1 MTSRD
6 VSACYVVIG
15 VCDVLHKIGS
25 IYNLTHLHFG
35 VVSHVFDLVFK
46 FFKVGTNVM
55 IEFVASS
62 AIQAALPNDIT
73 NQLHFY
79 NKAYRRTLLQNIA

>member
-6 VSACYVVIG
+6 VSTCYVVVG
-15 VCDVLHKIGS
+15 VCYMSHKIAS

-35 VVSHVFDLVFK
+35 VVPRVFVLVFK

-55 IEFVASS
+55 VEFVASS
-62 AIQAALPNDIT
+62 AIQAALPNDVT
-73 NQLHFY
+73 NQLHPY
-79 NKAYRRTLLQNIA
+79 NKAYRRALLQNLA